1 MSSLRFVS
9 LSASRFFK
17 STHLTALGFY
27 CVYIS
32 GCAVSYGQENQV
44 LVKPTVQAMQSAIE
58 QKEIAGAVTI
68 VADKDQLLDFHA
80 TGLANIAQKNEMKK
94 DSIFWIAS
102 MSKPITGACV
112 MMMVD
117 EGKIALDDPIEKH
130 LPAMSALK
138 TEDGEKHSV
147 TIRQLMNHT
156 SGMREIPAPNTYA
169 SATLE
174 EAVKKYAELP
184 LVFKPGSK
192 WQYSQTSINTAARI
206 VEVVSGMS
214 FDKFVDERLCK
225 PLGMTDTGFY
235 LTEEQNSRLATSY
248 KRTEAGQLE
257 PNPIW
262 LLNGSSPT
270 DRNRM
275 PAANGGLFSTAGDYA
290 KFCQML
296 LNDGIVAGKKI
307 LSSDAVKTFR
317 TINTGEL
324 VTAFTP
330 GNGWGVGCCVVREPQ
345 GVTETLSP
353 GAFGHGGAFG
363 TQAWIDPVKNSIYIM
378 MIQRSNFQ
386 NGDNSNV
393 RKAFQSAAVGLK

>member
-1 MSSLRFVS
+1 ML
-9 LSASRFFK
+9 
-17 STHLTALGFY
+17 
-27 CVYIS
+27 
-32 GCAVSYGQENQV
+32 
-44 LVKPTVQAMQSAIE
+44 SAIE

-80 TGLANIAQKNEMKK
+80 TGLANIAQNNEMKK

-130 LPAMSALK
+130 LPAMSALR

-156 SGMREIPAPNTYA
+156 SGMREVAAPNTYA

-174 EAVKKYAELP
+174 EAERKYATLP

-225 PLGMTDTGFY
+225 PLDMTDTGFY

-262 LLNGSSPT
+262 LLNGASPT

-324 VTAFTP
+324 MTAFTP

-345 GVTETLSP
+345 GVTEMLSP
-353 GAFGHGGAFG
+353 GTFGHGGAFG
-363 TQAWIDPVKNSIYIM
+363 TQAWIDPVKNRIYIM
-378 MIQRSNFQ
+378 MVQRSNFQ

-393 RKAFQSAAVGLK
+393 RKAFQAAAVGLK

>member
-1 MSSLRFVS
+1 MPSNRF
-9 LSASRFFK
+9 LPCATYRFFGA
-17 STHLTALGFY
+17 TRLFALGFCWVSMLG
-27 CVYIS
+27 CVF
-32 GCAVSYGQENQV
+32 CYGQEIEAA
-44 LVKPTVQAMQSAIE
+44 VKPTVQAIQSAIE
-58 QKEIAGAVTI
+58 QNEIAGAVTI

-80 TGLANIAQKNEMKK
+80 TGLSNIAQKTEMKK

-102 MSKPITGACV
+102 MSKPITGVCV

-117 EGKIALDDPIEKH
+117 EGKIALDDPIERH
-130 LPAMSALK
+130 LPSMSALR
-138 TEDGEKHSV
+138 TEDGEKHVV
-147 TIRQLMNHT
+147 TVRQLMNHT

-169 SATLE
+169 SSTLE
-174 EAVKKYAELP
+174 EAIKKYAELP

-214 FDKFVDERLCK
+214 FDKFVEERLCK
-225 PLGMTDTGFY
+225 PLSMTDTGFY
-235 LTEEQNSRLATSY
+235 LTDEQNLRLATAY
-248 KRTEAGQLE
+248 QRTEAGQLE
-257 PNPIW
+257 PKPIW
-262 LLNGSSPT
+262 LLDGSSPT

-296 LNDGIVAGKKI
+296 LSEGTVAGKKI
-307 LSSDAVKTFR
+307 LSADAVKTFR
-317 TINTGEL
+317 TINTGDL

-345 GVTETLSP
+345 GVTEMLSP
-353 GAFGHGGAFG
+353 GTFGHGGAFG
-363 TQAWIDPVKNSIYIM
+363 TQAWIDPIKNRIYIM
-378 MIQRSNFQ
+378 MVQRSNFQ

-393 RKAFQSAAVGLK
+393 RKAFQTAAVGLK